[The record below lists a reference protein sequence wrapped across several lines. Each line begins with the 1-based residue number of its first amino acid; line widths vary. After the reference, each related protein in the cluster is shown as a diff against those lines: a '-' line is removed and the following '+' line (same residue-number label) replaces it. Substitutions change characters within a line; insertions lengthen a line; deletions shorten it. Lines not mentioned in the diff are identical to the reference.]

1 MASGRKFGWK
11 NAGAALGGGLA
22 GGGLMVGLGKLG
34 APPVI
39 TSSILG
45 GMALVGIGVTRGPVQ
60 TAIAS
65 TIGCSTMVLISSAL
79 KKGREHEEKKQA
91 QLPKGKADQ
100 AEREMVANKGKG
112 AAKPRD
118 SAMESAA
125 LEAFDQMRAS
135 LAIDDE
141 ARAAA

>member
-1 MASGRKFGWK
+1 MKFFNSRLRGSASPS
-11 NAGAALGGGLA
+11 L
-22 GGGLMVGLGKLG
+22 
-34 APPVI
+34 
-39 TSSILG
+39 SSG
-45 GMALVGIGVTRGPVQ
+45 ALVRSALPLALAAACLATPAMAQDAPVPEKGD
-60 TAIAS
+60 TAF
-65 TIGCSTMVLISSAL
+65 VLISAAL